1 MVRGIDCPPDRPKG
15 TRLGEEP
22 PALEGA
28 GGSPPTAGRRWVQT
42 EGCTPGLQ
50 HNGALNWAPPLARW
64 CSCRSNSQGRALPNQ
79 PAAGWTPHCPIGS
92 AAPRPTSAAMRVR
105 PQPPAGPS
113 TGPHPTGR
121 RPAWQQLGT
130 PARARIAGC
139 QQHPPTGHFYPTAGC
154 PARTSPTAQASPPTS
169 RSSQPK
175 HQRGPPQSRPLA
187 LHTAVGAGCKQG
199 GQSLAG
205 RAVGI
210 SCSAMHATSSRGW
223 SGRME
228 WEGSTVGCGCVSKQG
243 PGGPQAAL
251 GGAAAT
257 ASGQCTTSLDVAG

>member
-1 MVRGIDCPPDRPKG
+1 MREQP
-15 TRLGEEP
+15 
-22 PALEGA
+22 
-28 GGSPPTAGRRWVQT
+28 
-42 EGCTPGLQ
+42 
-50 HNGALNWAPPLARW
+50 
-64 CSCRSNSQGRALPNQ
+64 GRAR
-79 PAAGWTPHCPIGS
+79 H
-92 AAPRPTSAAMRVR
+92 
-105 PQPPAGPS
+105 
-113 TGPHPTGR
+113 
-121 RPAWQQLGT
+121 QQ
-130 PARARIAGC
+130 
-139 QQHPPTGHFYPTAGC
+139 
-154 PARTSPTAQASPPTS
+154 
-169 RSSQPK
+169 
-175 HQRGPPQSRPLA
+175 GPPSSWPLA

-257 ASGQCTTSLDVAG
+257 ASGQCTTSLDVAGSVWIKGWPVGQWSRQLRGAVKSNEVCEVGPKAGSGGAPSNG